1 MIWVNVYNY
10 ILGILSESWF
20 IFEEAAPYMFLGFGA
35 AALIHIFVPDEKIM
49 DYLGSSA
56 GKFKSVLNASLAGI
70 PLPLCSCGVIPTAIS
85 LKKRGA
91 TRGATLSFLISTPET
106 GVDSIAIT
114 YALIDPIMTV
124 FRPVVTFIT
133 ALSAG
138 ITNNIFIKDEIPNFS
153 NPSNES
159 SNCACESC
167 DLDKVNTEQKMSKR
181 FIEGFRYSFVEL
193 LGDISKWLILGII
206 FAGVISY
213 AVPDNWIQ
221 SYLGGGINSML
232 IMLIIGI
239 PLYICASA
247 STPLASALIAKGTS
261 PGTAFVF
268 LLAGPATNTATLT
281 MVTRYLGKFTA
292 IIYLMIIAICSL
304 GFGLIL
310 DMIYFKLGIEAMAE
324 VGKASEILPAEV
336 KTFFAVL
343 LVPIIVYGMYQEVNE

>member
-1 MIWVNVYNY
+1 MDWMIIFTY
-10 ILGILSESWF
+10 ILGILSESWN
-20 IFEEAAPYMFLGFGA
+20 IFKEAAPYIFLGFGVA
-35 AALIHIFVPDEKIM
+35 AVIHIFVPDKKIIE
-49 DYLGSSA
+49 YLGASA
-56 GKFKSVLNASLAGI
+56 GKFRSVFNASLAGI

-91 TRGATLSFLISTPET
+91 TKGATLSFLISTPET

-124 FRPVVTFIT
+124 FRPVATFIT

-138 ITNNIFIKDEIPNFS
+138 ITNNIFTKDNVPLRS
-153 NPSNES
+153 VLSTES
-159 SNCACESC
+159 SNCSCGSC
-167 DLDKVNTEQKMSKR
+167 DLDNGISEKKMSRR
-181 FIEGFRYSFVEL
+181 FIEGFKYSFIEL
-193 LGDISKWLILGII
+193 LGDISKWLMIGIF

-221 SYLGGGINSML
+221 SYLGGGIHSML

-247 STPLASALIAKGTS
+247 STPLAAALIAKGTS

-268 LLAGPATNTATLT
+268 LLAGPATNMATLT

-292 IIYLMIIAICSL
+292 TIYLIIIGICSL
-304 GFGLIL
+304 GFGLLL
-310 DMIYFKLGIEAMAE
+310 DLIYFRLGIESIAV

-336 KTFFAVL
+336 KTSFALL
-343 LVPIIVYGMYQEVNE
+343 LVPIIVYGMYHEFNK